1 MLAACVSLGATAC
14 GRHVYLGELG
24 DGGNGGTGGDGG
36 NGGIL
41 WQALF
46 ETGDLSEWTG
56 DGNGGIYMDPRATA
70 PAASANNSHR
80 GFYSGAATFAPM
92 GVTSWS
98 YLYRDQ
104 PSPPEAYY
112 GAWFF
117 IPASTQINSWL
128 SLHHFGYHPTA
139 GSADTMP
146 VWDFHVYPTSGGTLA
161 ARLYESSTIK
171 NFEQASPVPVPLAT
185 WVHFEILYRKAADA
199 TGHITVWQDGAQILD
214 VANVLTAPTDSVQ
227 WDAGGGSNDLAPSPA
242 VVYFDD
248 ATISL
253 SRIGPDR

>member
-1 MLAACVSLGATAC
+1 
-14 GRHVYLGELG
+14 
-24 DGGNGGTGGDGG
+24 
-36 NGGIL
+36 
-41 WQALF
+41 
-46 ETGDLSEWTG
+46 
-56 DGNGGIYMDPRATA
+56 MDPRATA
-70 PAASANNSHR
+70 PAATANNSHT
-80 GFYSGAATFAPM
+80 GFYSGVATFAPM
-92 GVTSWS
+92 GLTSWS

-117 IPASTQINSWL
+117 IPASTQIKSWL

-146 VWDFHVYPTSGGTLA
+146 VWDFHVYPTTGGTLV
-161 ARLYESSTIK
+161 ARLYESSTMK
-171 NFEQASPVPVPLAT
+171 NYEQASPVPVPLAT

-214 VANVLTAPTDSVQ
+214 VANALTAPTDWVQ

-242 VVYFDD
+242 TVYFDD

-253 SRIGPDR
+253 SRVGTGL